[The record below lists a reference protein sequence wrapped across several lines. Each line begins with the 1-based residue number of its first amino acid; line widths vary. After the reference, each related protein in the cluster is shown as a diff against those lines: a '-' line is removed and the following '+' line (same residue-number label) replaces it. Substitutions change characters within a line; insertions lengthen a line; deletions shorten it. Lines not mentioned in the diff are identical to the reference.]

1 MSKYILT
8 LAYILFGIY
17 AMCLIQGS
25 ENTDK
30 YLGIGMITY
39 LVGLLINQLE
49 ENEDKGTME
58 G

>member
-8 LAYILFGIY
+8 LAYLVFLGY
-17 AMCLIQGS
+17 AMGLIYGY
-25 ENTDK
+25 ENTNK
-30 YLGIGMITY
+30 ILGIGIIIY
-39 LVGLLINQLE
+39 LVGTLTFQLE

>member
-8 LAYILFGIY
+8 LAYLTFLGY
-17 AMCLIQGS
+17 AMGLIYDY

-30 YLGIGMITY
+30 ILGIGIILY
-39 LVGLLINQLE
+39 LVGTITYQLE

>member
-8 LAYILFGIY
+8 LAYLTFLGY
-17 AMCLIQGS
+17 AMGLIYDY

-30 YLGIGMITY
+30 ILGIGIILY
-39 LVGLLINQLE
+39 LVGTLTTQLE

>member
-1 MSKYILT
+1 MSKYILSI
-8 LAYILFGIY
+8 AYVLFLGY
-17 AMCLIQGS
+17 AMGLIYGY

-30 YLGIGMITY
+30 ILGVGIILY
-39 LVGLLINQLE
+39 LVGTLTTQYE

>member
-8 LAYILFGIY
+8 LAYLTFLGY
-17 AMCLIQGS
+17 AMGLIYDY

-30 YLGIGMITY
+30 ILGIGIILY
-39 LVGLLINQLE
+39 LVGTLTTQYEIY
-49 ENEDKGTME
+49 EDKGTME